1 MANAD
6 RPRGFRPEGQ
16 VKQVAIME
24 SGSACYPGDFV
35 NLASDGQ
42 VDPAAAAADIMG
54 LCLDYASASG
64 QKVRVSVDPSQVYI
78 GQCDSADLDAQTDIG
93 QTCDILGTAG
103 DATYKQSRQEIAGAS
118 IGNSQQL
125 MILGL
130 APEAGNALGANA
142 AMRVKINANQI
153 FGDTDVSSI

>member
-6 RPRGFRPEGQ
+6 RPRGFRPEGK

-35 NLASDGQ
+35 SLASDGQ
-42 VDPAAAAADIMG
+42 VDPSAATADILG
-54 LCLDYASASG
+54 LCLDYASGAG
-64 QKVRVSVDPSQVYI
+64 VAVRVSVDPSQIYI
-78 GQCDSADLDAQTDIG
+78 GQCDSADINVQTDIG

-103 DATYKQSRQEIAGAS
+103 DSTYKQSRQEIAGSS

-125 MILGL
+125 LLLGL
-130 APEAGNALGANA
+130 APEAGNAFGANA
-142 AMRVKINANQI
+142 AVRVKINQNQA
-153 FGDTDVSSI
+153 FGETDLASV